1 MQLDDLINLTK
12 FYDVYKNNFNLNQQ
26 EILNYYLYKNL
37 QISEIAEIKKV
48 TRQAIFNLITL
59 CTQKLQKLEKDFG
72 FCEKLERIEEIS
84 KKLYQN
90 NNELQNLISQNKNSC
105 TNSNLIDMFLMKL
118 DYSNNL
124 IKNLEEI

>member
-12 FYDVYKNNFNLNQQ
+12 YYDIYKNNFNSNQQ

-37 QISEIAEIKKV
+37 QISEIAEIKQV

-59 CTQKLQKLEKDFG
+59 CTQKLQKLENDFG
-72 FCEKLERIEEIS
+72 FCVKLESLKNIS

-90 NNELQNLISQNKNSC
+90 NYELQNLISESKKKC
-105 TNSNLIDMFLMKL
+105 TNPNLIDMFLIKL

>member
-72 FCEKLERIEEIS
+72 FCEKLERIE
-84 KKLYQN
+84 N
-90 NNELQNLISQNKNSC
+90 
-105 TNSNLIDMFLMKL
+105 F
-118 DYSNNL
+118 
-124 IKNLEEI
+124 